1 MPHGARNMDRAFFQ
15 QLEVLNERYNLE
27 VGSGSH
33 WEQTGKMLIG
43 IERALM
49 ENAPDIAA

>member
-1 MPHGARNMDRAFFQ
+1 MAHGARNMDRAFFQ

-33 WEQTGKMLIG
+33 WEQT
-43 IERALM
+43 RAYM
-49 ENAPDIAA
+49 KNAPDIAS